1 VANILVPPLGPFVA
15 AVSQPGFQERRQ
27 TEQMPTYDPSLP
39 VRADDGGADHLRR
52 ARTCLRDA
60 KPREGVRHLRAA
72 AKLGNGDAC
81 GELSFCMQVWRG
93 SALIPFSDCATISDV
108 LVAYAGAEFG
118 LFIPIPSVFA

>member
-1 VANILVPPLGPFVA
+1 
-15 AVSQPGFQERRQ
+15 
-27 TEQMPTYDPSLP
+27 MPTYDPSLP

-81 GELSFCMQVWRG
+81 GELSFCMQVRRG
-93 SALIPFSDCATISDV
+93 SALIPPASDCAMICDAPVTRV
-108 LVAYAGAEFG
+108 GTELGFLVS
-118 LFIPIPSVFA
+118 IPVVSA